1 MLNVVSVRLV
11 LLWCVFSQVYEFVQL
26 PELFYAGSHGMDIM
40 GPADGCNGFKA
51 SGTLAKDKK
60 VNCQI
65 LHCPGPDFMIE

>member
-1 MLNVVSVRLV
+1 
-11 LLWCVFSQVYEFVQL
+11 
-26 PELFYAGSHGMDIM
+26 MDIM

-65 LHCPGPDFMIE
+65 LICPGPDFMIE